1 MKTTKVNTMTKQELI
16 KAADKM
22 TGGNIQDL
30 TVKQL
35 ERLMTVTQFVT
46 DLCLN
51 ELEMRGKLV
60 LVGDTALVPYV
71 ADYRV
76 ETVLTRDGP
85 DHDGE

>member
-1 MKTTKVNTMTKQELI
+1 MKTTKVNTMSKQELI

-30 TVKQL
+30 TVRQL

-51 ELEMRGKLV
+51 QLEDRGKLV
-60 LVGDTALVPYV
+60 MVGDTALVPYV
-71 ADYRV
+71 ADYSV
-76 ETVLTRDGP
+76 ETILTRDGP
-85 DHDGE
+85 DQ

>member
-30 TVKQL
+30 TVKKL

-51 ELEMRGKLV
+51 ELEDRAELA
-60 LVGDTALVPYV
+60 LVGDTPLVPYV

-76 ETVLTRDGP
+76 ETILTRDGP
-85 DHDGE
+85 DHDDE

>member
-1 MKTTKVNTMTKQELI
+1 MQTTEVNTMTKRELI

-22 TGGNIQDL
+22 TGGNIEDL

-51 ELEMRGKLV
+51 ELEARGKLV
-60 LVGDTALVPYV
+60 LVGDTPLVPYV

-76 ETVLTRDGP
+76 ETILTRDEL
-85 DHDGE
+85 DQ

>member
-35 ERLMTVTQFVT
+35 K
-46 DLCLN
+46 
-51 ELEMRGKLV
+51 G
-60 LVGDTALVPYV
+60 
-71 ADYRV
+71 
-76 ETVLTRDGP
+76 
-85 DHDGE
+85 

>member
-30 TVKQL
+30 TVRQL

-46 DLCLN
+46 DLCLK
-51 ELEMRGKLV
+51 ELEDRGKLV

-76 ETVLTRDGP
+76 ETILTRDGL
-85 DHDGE
+85 DHDDE